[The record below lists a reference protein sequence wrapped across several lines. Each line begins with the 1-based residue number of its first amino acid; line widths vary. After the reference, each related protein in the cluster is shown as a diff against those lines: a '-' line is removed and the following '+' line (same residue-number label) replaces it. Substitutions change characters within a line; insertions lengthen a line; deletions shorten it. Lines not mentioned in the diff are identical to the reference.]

1 MVSLGQKFKVPK
13 RYRKPFYR
21 TLQLFRL
28 KKKKEFARENTKFLR
43 NDSMLKIGHHAN
55 AIAHAKAIT
64 FGECSVLG
72 KNEKFQKH
80 HTTRTLEL
88 FCTKHHSKK
97 H

>member
-13 RYRKPFYR
+13 RYRKPFYKNIAAVP
-21 TLQLFRL
+21 F

-72 KNEKFQKH
+72 KN
-80 HTTRTLEL
+80 
-88 FCTKHHSKK
+88 
-97 H
+97 